1 MAEVTIKA
9 QQTFGGMRAGEVATV
24 ERTPYIDRL
33 LARGRVVLARGR
45 VALLPDADAD
55 DRPKRNASRDDWAEW
70 LAANTSI
77 VTEGKSRDELL
88 AELDALE
95 ASSVAAVN
103 DEAPF
108 DESTAPTEQPTTETD
123 LRTDDER
130 EADEQAAKARAEN
143 EAAADDGSD

>member
-33 LARGRVVLARGR
+33 LTRGR

-70 LAANTSI
+70 LAENTSI

-95 ASSVAAVN
+95 ASSVAAAN

-130 EADEQAAKARAEN
+130 EADEQAAKDRAEN
-143 EAAADDGSD
+143 ETAADDGSD